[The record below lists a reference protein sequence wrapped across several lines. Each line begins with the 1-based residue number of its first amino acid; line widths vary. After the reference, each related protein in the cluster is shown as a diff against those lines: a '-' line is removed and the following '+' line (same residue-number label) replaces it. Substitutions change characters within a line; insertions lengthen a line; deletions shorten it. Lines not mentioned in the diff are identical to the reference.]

1 MTVSLT
7 GNRWNYVG
15 NGATTD
21 FAYLG
26 RIFAATDLEVFLD
39 GAAQMTGYSVTNVG
53 NLAGGNVSFAAAPAA
68 DVEVTIRRAVPASQ
82 EKIVPSTG
90 AFLSAEIEKGLDKL
104 TILVQQLLD
113 DLARSVRLDDG
124 DATAALAA
132 IPLLDARK
140 GRVLAFDPVT
150 GELVASTSL
159 GFWRG
164 TWTAATQ
171 YSRNDSVKDPVGG
184 GVYIAV
190 SAFTSGADS
199 ATDLADATRWQLAL
213 SQPTGIWYEDPF
225 TGNGATT
232 AFGPLTAPPAN
243 GKAIVFVDGV
253 KQPASGY
260 TIVGTT
266 ITFGSAPANL
276 AEIEVTYVNVTAFAL
291 TDGQVTTA
299 KIANDA
305 VTLAKLAPGTPGK
318 RIGFNGA
325 GDPAEIDPGLPRS
338 YLAGFGL
345 ANNGVDAVNDID
357 IAAGAA
363 RSDDNS
369 VDIVGAAMTKRLDA
383 NWAVGTNQGGLDA
396 GTKANTTGYHLFA
409 ILRPDTGV
417 VDVLFSTSATAPTMP
432 ANYTKK
438 RRIGWVRTDGGGNIR
453 AFKQRGD
460 LFRWVTPP
468 LDVNAANPGTARV
481 LRTLTVPSGIEVTAR
496 LAVDARRGATN
507 SDLVICPP
515 DQTDQSPNRAG
526 GALPTI
532 QAGLGSNGEHYW
544 GGTVIVET
552 NTSAQ
557 VATRFVFSDSNVELR
572 IETLAWLDRRGQD
585 D

>member
-39 GAAQMTGYSVTNVG
+39 GAPQATGYSVTNVG
-53 NLAGGNVSFAAAPAA
+53 SPAGGNVSFAVAPAA
-68 DVEVTIRRAVPASQ
+68 DVEITIRRAVPATQ

-113 DLARSVRLDDG
+113 DLARTVRLDDG
-124 DATAALAA
+124 DATAALAP

-150 GELVASTSL
+150 GDLVASTSL

-164 TWTAATQ
+164 PWTAATQ

-190 SAFTSGADS
+190 SAEPFISGSDS

-213 SQPTGIWYEDPF
+213 SQPAGIWYEDPF

-232 AFGPLTAPPAN
+232 AFGPLTAAPAN

-276 AEIEVTYVNVTAFAL
+276 AEIDVTYVNVTAFAL
-291 TDGQVTTA
+291 TDGQVTTV
-299 KIANDA
+299 KIADRA

-318 RIGFNGA
+318 RIGFNGV

-369 VDIVGAAMTKRLDA
+369 VDIVGAALTKRLDA
-383 NWAVGTNQGGLDA
+383 AWAVGTNQGGLDA
-396 GTKANTTGYHLFA
+396 GAKTNNTGYHLFA

-417 VDVLFSTSATAPTMP
+417 VDVLFSTSATAPTLP

-438 RRIGWVRTDGGGNIR
+438 RRLGWVRTDGSGAIL
-453 AFKQRGD
+453 AFVQYGADFLWKVPFQE
-460 LFRWVTPP
+460 TTS
-468 LDVNAANPGTARV
+468 ASPGTAAV
-481 LRTLTVPSGIEVTAR
+481 TQTLASVPSGLVVEALLNIAAAANYTYLSSLATTDSAPATTIVGTA
-496 LAVDARRGATN
+496 AGATLGVN
-507 SDLVICPP
+507 TGTL
-515 DQTDQSPNRAG
+515 RG
-526 GALPTI
+526 
-532 QAGLGSNGEHYW
+532 QARVH
-544 GGTVIVET
+544 T
-552 NTSAQ
+552 NTTAQ
-557 VATRFVFSDSNVELR
+557 IRYRCTSNVQIDISVLG
-572 IETLAWLDRRGQD
+572 WVDRRGCD